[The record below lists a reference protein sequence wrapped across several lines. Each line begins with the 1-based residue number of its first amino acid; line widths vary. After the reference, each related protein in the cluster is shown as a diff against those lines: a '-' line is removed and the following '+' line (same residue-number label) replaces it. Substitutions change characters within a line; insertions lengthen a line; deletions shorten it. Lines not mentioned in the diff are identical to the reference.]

1 MKTIIHRKKTLS
13 AILFVAGILC
23 GTASAASSVRF
34 LLTADETLLPKTLP
48 LSLDLEGIT
57 IAETQTPRLYRIEGD
72 QKIALASQME
82 IGRTARLWYAMDK
95 TLEKGQRVT
104 LELVIGDADPSPSPL
119 NAVVDDTTIT
129 LRHRETPILSYHHA
143 VHPVPEGVNPIFE
156 RSGFIHPLY
165 TPDGMVVT
173 RIQPSDHY
181 HHYGIW
187 SPWTQTLIEGR
198 AVDFWNLA
206 SGQGRVRFAGLMS
219 TTDGSVYS
227 GFKVHQEHVMYIGRD
242 RTEKIA
248 MNEVWDI
255 RAAAMELDGRTVW
268 VVDYTSTLSNALDSA
283 IELSAY
289 RYGGGLGFRATDD
302 WNRQNL
308 RVLTSEG
315 QTRNAADGTRAR
327 WADIRGVGRNK
338 SGTSG
343 VLFFSHISNR
353 EHPEPM
359 RVWPDNTTG
368 EGFMFFDFCPIRHN
382 AWVLSPNREY
392 VLRYR
397 MLVYD
402 GTIAPET
409 AEMLWKHF
417 AQPPMPVRAE

>member
-1 MKTIIHRKKTLS
+1 MIPRRNTLA

-34 LLTADETLLPKTLP
+34 LLTAEETPLPKTLP

-72 QKIALASQME
+72 QKIALVSQME

-95 TLEKGQRVT
+95 TLERGQRVP

-165 TPDGMVVT
+165 TPDGLMVT
-173 RIQPSDHY
+173 RIQPPDHY

-187 SPWTQTLIEGR
+187 NPWTVTQIEGR
-198 AVDFWNLA
+198 QVDFWNL
-206 SGQGRVRFAGLMS
+206 GEKQGTVRFAGVLS
-219 TTDGSVYS
+219 TVSGPVYA
-227 GFKVHQEHVMYIGRD
+227 GFKVRQEHVMFVGENKATKTAI
-242 RTEKIA
+242 
-248 MNEVWDI
+248 NEVWDV
-255 RAAAMELDGRTVW
+255 RAAAVTLDDRTVW
-268 VVDYTSTLSNALDSA
+268 VVDLTTTLNNALDSD
-283 IELSAY
+283 IELSSY

-302 WNRQNL
+302 WNKDNL
-308 RVLTSEG
+308 VVLTSEG
-315 QTRNAADGTRAR
+315 KTRNDADGTRAR
-327 WADIRGVGRNK
+327 WADVRGVGRNK

-359 RVWPDNTTG
+359 RVWPESGGPNG
-368 EGFMFFDFCPIRHN
+368 MMFFEF
-382 AWVLSPNREY
+382 
-392 VLRYR
+392 
-397 MLVYD
+397 
-402 GTIAPET
+402 
-409 AEMLWKHF
+409 
-417 AQPPMPVRAE
+417 

>member
-1 MKTIIHRKKTLS
+1 MIPRRNTLA

-34 LLTADETLLPKTLP
+34 LLTAEETPLPKTLP

-72 QKIALASQME
+72 QKIALVSQME

-95 TLEKGQRVT
+95 TLEKGQRVP

-165 TPDGMVVT
+165 TPDGLMVT
-173 RIQPSDHY
+173 RIQPPDHY

-187 SPWTQTLIEGR
+187 NPWTVTQIEGR
-198 AVDFWNLA
+198 QVDFWNL
-206 SGQGRVRFAGLMS
+206 GEKQGTVRFAGVLS
-219 TTDGSVYS
+219 TVSGPVYA
-227 GFKVHQEHVMYIGRD
+227 GFKVRQEHVMFVGENKATKTAI
-242 RTEKIA
+242 
-248 MNEVWDI
+248 NEVWDV
-255 RAAAMELDGRTVW
+255 RAAAVTLDDRTVW
-268 VVDYTSTLSNALDSA
+268 VVDLTTTLNNALDSD

-302 WNRQNL
+302 WNKDNL
-308 RVLTSEG
+308 VVLTSEG
-315 QTRNAADGTRAR
+315 KTRNDADGTRAR
-327 WADIRGVGRNK
+327 WADVRGVGRNK

-359 RVWPDNTTG
+359 RVWPESGGPNG
-368 EGFMFFDFCPIRHN
+368 MMFFEFCPIRHN

-392 VLRYR
+392 ALRYR

-409 AEMLWKHF
+409 AELLWKNF
-417 AQPPMPVRAE
+417 SQPPVPVRAE